1 MVKVKFSLADCR
13 PCARRADCAGPRA
26 RRRERTPEFARLY
39 ARRAGVEATSSQAVR
54 GFGLRR
60 SRYSGL
66 AKTRLQH
73 VATAAAMNLVR
84 LVHWISGDPL
94 ATTRRSHLSRLINV
108 QSAA

>member
-1 MVKVKFSLADCR
+1 MPSSDTPA
-13 PCARRADCAGPRA
+13 AGTRRHGPRRLGCVRA
-26 RRRERTPEFARLY
+26 RESGSEPAQRPPAI
-39 ARRAGVEATSSQAVR
+39 SQAVR

-73 VATAAAMNLVR
+73 VATAAAMNPVR